1 MLQSM
6 SGFNGLGLTPKYEGK
21 VRELYDLEDRLLIV
35 CTDRLSAFDVVFDQ
49 LIPGKGIILNDIT
62 KKWFELCNKIGI
74 RNHFISANVQDLPA
88 EFTDYA
94 DHLENRFLI
103 VRKGKRIDFEF
114 IVRGYLMGSAVKEY
128 NDSGGL
134 WGQPLPEGLKN
145 GSRLENP
152 LLTATTKVDSGG
164 HDEPISV
171 ELVKEKI
178 GKAVFNEVEKA
189 SLKLFN
195 EASLLLENQGILLM
209 DTKFEFALYE
219 DQVMLIDEILTPD
232 SSRFSFIDK
241 YNEAMKENKPIQT
254 MDKQIIRDHLQKSNW
269 DFKHPAPQLPKEV
282 IDHTFNQYNQLK
294 EIIECNI
301 K

>member
-1 MLQSM
+1 MQSM
-6 SGFNGLGLTPKYEGK
+6 SGFNGLGLIPKYEGK

-49 LIPGKGIILNDIT
+49 LIPGKGIILNEIT

-74 RNHFISANVQDLPA
+74 LNHFISANIKDLPA
-88 EFTDYA
+88 EFADYS
-94 DHLENRFLI
+94 DRLENRFLL
-103 VRKGKRIDFEF
+103 VRKGRRIDFEF

-128 NDSGGL
+128 NESGGL
-134 WGQPLPEGLKN
+134 WGQPLSAGLKN
-145 GSRLENP
+145 GSRLAKP

-164 HDEPISV
+164 HDEPIPIDFI
-171 ELVKEKI
+171 KDKI
-178 GKAVFNEVEKA
+178 GEATFNEVEHA
-189 SLKLFN
+189 SLRLFN
-195 EASLLLENQGILLM
+195 EASLLLEKQGLLLL

-232 SSRFSFIDK
+232 SSRFCLVDA
-241 YNEAMKENKPIQT
+241 YNQGMQQNKSIQT
-254 MDKQIIRDHLQKSNW
+254 MDKQIIRDYLQKSNW
-269 DFKHPAPQLPKEV
+269 NFKHPAPQLPKE
-282 IDHTFNQYNQLK
+282 IIEHTFNQYNQLK

>member
-1 MLQSM
+1 M
-6 SGFNGLGLTPKYEGK
+6 SYDAVHVWFQWTRINSEIRGK
-21 VRELYDLEDRLLIV
+21 VRELYDLDDRLLIV

-74 RNHFISANVQDLPA
+74 RNHFISADVQDLPA

-94 DHLENRFLI
+94 DHLESRFLI

-134 WGQPLPEGLKN
+134 WGQPLPEGLGN
-145 GSRLENP
+145 GSRLEKP
-152 LLTATTKVDSGG
+152 MLTATTKVDSGG

-171 ELVKEKI
+171 QLIKNKI
-178 GKAVFNEVEKA
+178 GEAIFNEVEKA

-195 EASLLLENQGILLM
+195 EASLLLENQAFYYWIQNL
-209 DTKFEFALYE
+209 
-219 DQVMLIDEILTPD
+219 
-232 SSRFSFIDK
+232 SSPFMRI
-241 YNEAMKENKPIQT
+241 
-254 MDKQIIRDHLQKSNW
+254 KS
-269 DFKHPAPQLPKEV
+269 
-282 IDHTFNQYNQLK
+282 
-294 EIIECNI
+294 C
-301 K
+301 